1 MIFHTLRQLRIPL
14 RALGIALSLACAA
27 PAFALGEHDG
37 KLKPVAVISD
47 TRLTIETPQGN
58 TELPLYLSSPWDT
71 PQAGIVR
78 AVIVVHGKLRN
89 ADTYFKAGQKAL
101 AAAEAESD
109 VAPDT
114 TLLIAP
120 QFLATIDT
128 ETREQPA
135 DVLRWDGNAWMGG
148 EPATGNVP
156 LSSFTALDA
165 IVTRLADRRLFPN
178 LRQIV
183 IAGHSGGAQVVQ
195 RYAVA
200 MHENPVLAEE
210 NIGLRFLVANPSSY
224 AYFDAQRPAA
234 DGVPAPYDAGQCPGF
249 DQWKYG
255 MQDRPAYVNDRTP
268 QQLEQAYAA
277 RPVTYLIGAD
287 DHDPAQAALDKSCA
301 GEAQGPH
308 RMARG
313 MAYYH
318 YLQMRHPG
326 SLNQSFHVVPGVGH
340 NGTRML
346 TSACAVSV
354 MFGDGVCKN

>member
-1 MIFHTLRQLRIPL
+1 MIFQTLHRLRIPA
-14 RALGIALSLACAA
+14 RALSIALTLACAS
-27 PAFALGEHDG
+27 PAYARHDHEP

-47 TRLTIETPQGN
+47 TRLTIETAQGSA
-58 TELPLYLSSPWDT
+58 ELPLYLSSAWDT
-71 PQAGIVR
+71 AQPGIVR

-89 ADTYFKAGQKAL
+89 ADTYFNAGQTAL
-101 AAAEAESD
+101 AAAEAGGN
-109 VAPDT
+109 VAPNT

-128 ETREQPA
+128 ATYNEPA
-135 DVLRWDGNAWMGG
+135 DILSWDGNAWMGG
-148 EPATGNVP
+148 EPAAGSVP

-165 IVTRLADRRLFPN
+165 IVKRLADRRLFPN

-200 MHENPVLAEE
+200 MHDIPALAEE
-210 NIGLRFLVANPSSY
+210 NISLRFLVANPSSY

-234 DGVPAPYDAGQCPGF
+234 DGMPAPYDAGQCPAF

-268 QQLEQAYAA
+268 AQLEQAYAA
-277 RPVTYLIGAD
+277 RPVTYLIGGD
-287 DHDPAQAALDKSCA
+287 DHDPAQSALDKSCA
-301 GEAQGPH
+301 GEAQGPQ
-308 RMARG
+308 RLARG
-313 MAYYH
+313 EAYYH
-318 YLQMRHPG
+318 YLQMRHPSG
-326 SLNQSFHVVPGVGH
+326 LNQSFHVVPGVGH

-346 TSACAVSV
+346 TSACAVTV